1 MKTKMKAYTVKYR
14 RRRQNKTDYPL
25 RLKLL
30 SSNKL
35 RVVIRRSLNNF
46 TIQIVK
52 FENNGDKTVMASHSS
67 ELSAYGWKAHKGN
80 IPAAYLSGYLCGL
93 KAKKEKINNLVDLG
107 TFRAVSK
114 TSLFAVAKGL
124 KDAGLTVS
132 CSDKVLPDNN
142 LVSGK
147 SIVDYANSLKNNKDL
162 YSKQFSKYIKAGIK
176 PEDLTKHFNEVKK
189 KIEEKWQ

>member
-1 MKTKMKAYTVKYR
+1 M
-14 RRRQNKTDYPL
+14 
-25 RLKLL
+25 
-30 SSNKL
+30 
-35 RVVIRRSLNNF
+35 
-46 TIQIVK
+46 
-52 FENNGDKTVMASHSS
+52 
-67 ELSAYGWKAHKGN
+67 
-80 IPAAYLSGYLCGL
+80 SGYLCGL
-93 KAKKEKINNLVDLG
+93 KAKKEKINNLVVDLG